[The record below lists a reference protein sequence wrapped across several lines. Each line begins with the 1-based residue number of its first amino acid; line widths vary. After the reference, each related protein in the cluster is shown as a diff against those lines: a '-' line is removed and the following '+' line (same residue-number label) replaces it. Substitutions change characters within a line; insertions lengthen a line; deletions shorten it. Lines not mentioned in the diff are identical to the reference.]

1 MKKNV
6 FFESLSSLGILLVI
20 LVLINVVADRFSAKL
35 DITEEK
41 LFSLS
46 SGTKNILQGIEGE
59 LNIKYYFSA
68 NSESAPLNVKAYG
81 KES

>member
-1 MKKNV
+1 MKKNI

-41 LFSLS
+41 LFSLLLVLKIYCRVLRVS
-46 SGTKNILQGIEGE
+46 
-59 LNIKYYFSA
+59 
-68 NSESAPLNVKAYG
+68 
-81 KES
+81 